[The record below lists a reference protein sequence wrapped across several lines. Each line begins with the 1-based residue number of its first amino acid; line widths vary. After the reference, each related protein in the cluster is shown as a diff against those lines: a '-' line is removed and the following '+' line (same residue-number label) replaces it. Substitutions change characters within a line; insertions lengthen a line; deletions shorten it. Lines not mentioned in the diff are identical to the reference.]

1 MLNIEEYWKASLRQD
16 ASAMKTYFAP
26 DAWIRWHNTNEQFTV
41 EEFIQVNCEYPN
53 TWNGDIERVEYIDD
67 LIITAVHVFSKDLS
81 LSFHV
86 TSFIKIQQ
94 DKIISIDEYWGDDD
108 LAPQWRLDM
117 HIGKPIQS

>member
-41 EEFIQVNCEYPN
+41 DEFIRVNCEYPN

-108 LAPQWRLDM
+108 LAPKWRLDM
-117 HIGKPIQS
+117 HIGKSIQS